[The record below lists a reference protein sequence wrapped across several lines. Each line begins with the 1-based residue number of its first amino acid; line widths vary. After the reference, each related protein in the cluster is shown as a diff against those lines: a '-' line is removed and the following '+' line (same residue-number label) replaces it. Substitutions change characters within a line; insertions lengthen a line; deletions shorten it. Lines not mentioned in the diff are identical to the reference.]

1 MRLVPECS
9 DGQSESS
16 RNRRQE
22 EDLRGLASQVGIP
35 FQVVDLTE
43 EFENQVIAPFLAS
56 YLEGLTPNPCAVC
69 NPRVKFRA
77 LLKEAQRLGAGL
89 LATGHYAQVVPPE
102 RLNGRWGLRK
112 ARDRRK
118 DQSYFLYGLTQDQLA
133 VAAFPLGGTLKEEVL
148 HWASGAGLERRIPRE
163 SQEICFIRTGTYL
176 DFVRR
181 RVDLSPYADRGPI
194 LDLEGKVL
202 GEHKGIFAYTIG
214 QRRGLGIA
222 SGAPYYV
229 VDLDPASGTV
239 TVGRAPDLYRREL
252 TVSHVNWVSMECPDH
267 PILCQVRIRNQHRP
281 ADALLSPLGRTE
293 VKIRFREPQRAVTP
307 GQAAVFYDGDLVLGG
322 GTIRRLVHSSD

>member
-1 MRLVPECS
+1 VPYAIPGLS
-9 DGQSESS
+9 SGQ
-16 RNRRQE
+16 
-22 EDLRGLASQVGIP
+22 
-35 FQVVDLTE
+35 
-43 EFENQVIAPFLAS
+43 
-56 YLEGLTPNPCAVC
+56 
-69 NPRVKFRA
+69 
-77 LLKEAQRLGAGL
+77 LLKETRRLGAGL
-89 LATGHYAQVVPPE
+89 LATGHYAQVVPPD

-133 VAAFPLGGTLKEEVL
+133 VAAFPLGGTLKAEVL
-148 HWASGAGLERRIPRE
+148 HWANGAGLEKRIPEE

-176 DFVRR
+176 DFVKQ
-181 RVDLSPYADRGPI
+181 RVALSPNAGRGPI
-194 LDLEGKVL
+194 MGLDGKVL

-222 SGAPYYV
+222 SSAPYYV

-239 TVGRAPDLYRREL
+239 IVGRVSDLYRREL
-252 TVSHVNWVSMECPDH
+252 TVSHVNWISRDCPDH
-267 PILCQVRIRNQHRP
+267 PILCRVRIRNRHRP
-281 ADALLSPLGRTE
+281 ADALLSPVGGTD

-322 GTIRRLVHSSD
+322 GTIRRPVHSSD